1 MMLKKTENDNQDL
14 QRQLTEKEEREQRY
28 EEELKYFKD
37 SAKSLKIQLKK
48 IEQEKE
54 EYALTLLTTEESLVN
69 SQSSQVKIE
78 DELNEKVRDL

>member
-1 MMLKKTENDNQDL
+1 MMLKKIENDNQDL

-48 IEQEKE
+48 IE
-54 EYALTLLTTEESLVN
+54 
-69 SQSSQVKIE
+69 
-78 DELNEKVRDL
+78 